1 MTVIG
6 SGISWTNS
14 TWNPWVGCKAVS
26 AGCAR
31 CYAQYLVERRWGQD
45 FGHVQLHLE
54 RLAHV
59 KRFRPKVRPDGQF
72 APHLVF
78 VNSLSDLFFEQVPDE
93 IIGSALTV
101 MEGAS
106 DTIFQVLTKRP
117 IRARKLLVERYA
129 ASGAPA
135 NIWFGVSAEDNRVAA
150 RLHVLRT
157 IKERT
162 GGTMTTFASVEPIV
176 GPTEQLDFTGLD
188 WVITGG
194 ESGPGARLME
204 RAWLLSAIEQT
215 QARGIALWHKQSGTI
230 RSHPNLTAAPERLNL
245 TDRFR
250 WLVMHGYEQLPEEKG
265 GATIDQR
272 TYRSFPP
279 SYHAMAAR
287 LTAAGKWR

>member
-1 MTVIG
+1 M
-6 SGISWTNS
+6 
-14 TWNPWVGCKAVS
+14 
-26 AGCAR
+26 
-31 CYAQYLVERRWGQD
+31 
-45 FGHVQLHLE
+45 
-54 RLAHV
+54 
-59 KRFRPKVRPDGQF
+59 
-72 APHLVF
+72 
-78 VNSLSDLFFEQVPDE
+78 
-93 IIGSALTV
+93 
-101 MEGAS
+101 
-106 DTIFQVLTKRP
+106 
-117 IRARKLLVERYA
+117 
-129 ASGAPA
+129 
-135 NIWFGVSAEDNRVAA
+135 AA
-150 RLHVLRT
+150 RLHILRT

-250 WLVMHGYEQLPEEKG
+250 WLVMHGYELLPEEKG

-287 LTAAGKWR
+287 LTAAGKSAHRRLRAVQQRLIG

>member
-78 VNSLSDLFFEQVPDE
+78 VNSLSDLFFERVSDE
-93 IIGSALTV
+93 IIGSTLTV

-129 ASGAPA
+129 ARAPRPISGSASRPRTIGWPRGCTSCAPSRSAPA
-135 NIWFGVSAEDNRVAA
+135 GR
-150 RLHVLRT
+150 
-157 IKERT
+157 
-162 GGTMTTFASVEPIV
+162 
-176 GPTEQLDFTGLD
+176 
-188 WVITGG
+188 
-194 ESGPGARLME
+194 
-204 RAWLLSAIEQT
+204 
-215 QARGIALWHKQSGTI
+215 
-230 RSHPNLTAAPERLNL
+230 
-245 TDRFR
+245 
-250 WLVMHGYEQLPEEKG
+250 
-265 GATIDQR
+265 
-272 TYRSFPP
+272 
-279 SYHAMAAR
+279 
-287 LTAAGKWR
+287 